1 MKKYL
6 ILLLIPLLL
15 HSCGTA
21 SKISKADQPWSYETE
36 SMGVGAD
43 GKYVIRVWS
52 YWRNANMPVEEA
64 KKNAVHAVIF
74 RGVPAGNGATAQPAL
89 KTGDLTP
96 AESAFFDTFFQS
108 EYQRY
113 ISSVASGSIQVLK
126 TGRNEYKIGYVISV
140 SKDSLRKYLED
151 QGIVKGLSS
160 GF

>member
-96 AESAFFDTFFQS
+96 AESAFST
-108 EYQRY
+108 
-113 ISSVASGSIQVLK
+113 
-126 TGRNEYKIGYVISV
+126 
-140 SKDSLRKYLED
+140 
-151 QGIVKGLSS
+151 LSS
-160 GF
+160 SLNTRDTSAPWPQAAYRSSRRAATNIK

>member
-36 SMGVGAD
+36 SMGV
-43 GKYVIRVWS
+43 
-52 YWRNANMPVEEA
+52 ANMPVEEA

-89 KTGDLTP
+89 RTGDLTP

>member
-89 KTGDLTP
+89 RPKARFST
-96 AESAFFDTFFQS
+96 
-108 EYQRY
+108 
-113 ISSVASGSIQVLK
+113 
-126 TGRNEYKIGYVISV
+126 
-140 SKDSLRKYLED
+140 
-151 QGIVKGLSS
+151 LSS
-160 GF
+160 SLNTRDTSAPWPQAAYRSSRRAATNIK

>member
-36 SMGVGAD
+36 
-43 GKYVIRVWS
+43 R
-52 YWRNANMPVEEA
+52 EA

-74 RGVPAGNGATAQPAL
+74 RGIPAGNGATAQPAL
-89 KTGDLTP
+89 RTGELTP

-113 ISSVASGSIQVLK
+113 ISSVASGSIQVIK

-140 SKDSLRKYLED
+140 SKDNLRKYLED

>member
-43 GKYVIRVWS
+43 GKYVFRVWS

-74 RGVPAGNGATAQPAL
+74 RGIPAGNGATAQPAL
-89 KTGDLTP
+89 RTGELTP

-113 ISSVASGSIQVLK
+113 ISSVASGSIQVIK

-140 SKDSLRKYLED
+140 SKDNLRKYLED